1 MVCEP
6 TSPTAKH
13 AVRRYA
19 RDIVISAALYVAF
32 VFAAALVI
40 RNFGPPQWALIV
52 LSLLP
57 VLPALYGLRAYLI
70 YVRTMDEFQR
80 RLQNEAL
87 IVATGVVLF
96 GSFTYGFLE
105 EWANFPHVPLI
116 WVFPVFSLVFGIA
129 HIIIRRRYK

>member
-6 TSPTAKH
+6 TSPATKLAQ
-13 AVRRYA
+13 RRYA
-19 RDIVISAALYVAF
+19 RDLMIAAVLYVGF
-32 VFAAALVI
+32 VFASALAI
-40 RNFGPPQWALIV
+40 RNFELPQWALIM
-52 LSLLP
+52 LSVLP
-57 VLPALYGLRAYLI
+57 VLPALYGVRGYLVYTRAL
-70 YVRTMDEFQR
+70 DEFQR

-105 EWANFPHVPLI
+105 EWANFPHLPLL
-116 WVFPVFSLVFGIA
+116 WVFPVFSFVFGFA